1 MMMLATQL
9 LHQRSSHG
17 LLLARS
23 IITRTA
29 PKIITGR
36 IADNVSA
43 TVRTFASG
51 PPKRAF
57 PQYMMHA
64 PNCVLVMKCIP
75 PVFKYGTS
83 ASGDFLTADSKLV
96 GKMFFEFTPRGN
108 KGYVWANTT
117 KFALTVEEVGLLCHQ
132 LPQSPVTIARATGN
146 PAIANHDVIKKLSF
160 KPTEVT
166 GTLIV
171 TVDGTRDGVGGFSPN
186 PPYNEDLVSTV
197 IFDEDANS
205 FFLTS
210 ATSIPV

>member
-1 MMMLATQL
+1 
-9 LHQRSSHG
+9 
-17 LLLARS
+17 
-23 IITRTA
+23 
-29 PKIITGR
+29 
-36 IADNVSA
+36 
-43 TVRTFASG
+43 
-51 PPKRAF
+51 
-57 PQYMMHA
+57 
-64 PNCVLVMKCIP
+64 
-75 PVFKYGTS
+75 
-83 ASGDFLTADSKLV
+83 
-96 GKMFFEFTPRGN
+96 
-108 KGYVWANTT
+108 
-117 KFALTVEEVGLLCHQ
+117 VEEVGLLCHQ